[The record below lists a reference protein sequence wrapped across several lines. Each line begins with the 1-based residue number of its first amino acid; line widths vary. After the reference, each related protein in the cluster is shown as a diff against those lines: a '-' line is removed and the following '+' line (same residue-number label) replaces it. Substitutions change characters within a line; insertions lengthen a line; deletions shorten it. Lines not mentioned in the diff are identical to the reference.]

1 MLWPEGGGSAFTSG
15 RPCSATS
22 VWCVPSAWRSIQV
35 SITRIKEACKEAIR
49 SWWWRGAGDA
59 LSGNAPRWPCS
70 EHGDVVVLAPPL
82 LAYQKR
88 SPPSSH
94 LLRIAY
100 KKKHIFKRE
109 TRTPAPGPRPRR
121 PTTRPRGPRA
131 AWLEGAWGQRSGWRL
146 RLVCRG
152 LSSYTVELLSSYCRV
167 TVDFSVELSR
177 SLIEARAQGAGLRFA
192 GGVEGGGLILTV
204 GRWELG
210 AWWAPGHI
218 GVVERM
224 RRCVGSV
231 LQVLK

>member
-1 MLWPEGGGSAFTSG
+1 MVGVQTIRRGCQLLWPEGGGSAFTSG

-49 SWWWRGAGDA
+49 SWWRRGAGDA

-100 KKKHIFKRE
+100 KKKHIFKH
-109 TRTPAPGPRPRR
+109 ALPRPARGRDVRR
-121 PTTRPRGPRA
+121 PAREAREPRGSR
-131 AWLEGAWGQRSGWRL
+131 ERGVSGQ
-146 RLVCRG
+146 
-152 LSSYTVELLSSYCRV
+152 
-167 TVDFSVELSR
+167 
-177 SLIEARAQGAGLRFA
+177 A
-192 GGVEGGGLILTV
+192 GG
-204 GRWELG
+204 
-210 AWWAPGHI
+210 
-218 GVVERM
+218 
-224 RRCVGSV
+224 
-231 LQVLK
+231 

>member
-94 LLRIAY
+94 LLRIANQ
-100 KKKHIFKRE
+100 KKNIFKH
-109 TRTPAPGPRPRR
+109 ADSAPRPAATSDDPPER
-121 PTTRPRGPRA
+121 PASRVAR
-131 AWLEGAWGQRSGWRL
+131 EGAWGQRSGWRL

-152 LSSYTVELLSSYCRV
+152 LSSYTVELLSSHCRFFCRV
-167 TVDFSVELSR
+167 VEVPDRGQGSR
-177 SLIEARAQGAGLRFA
+177 
-192 GGVEGGGLILTV
+192 
-204 GRWELG
+204 GRSQVRRGRRRGRPHSDGRPLG
-210 AWWAPGHI
+210 
-218 GVVERM
+218 
-224 RRCVGSV
+224 VGSLV
-231 LQVLK
+231 GTGAHIWRGRAHASVCRFGSSGS

>member
-1 MLWPEGGGSAFTSG
+1 LLWPEGGGSAFTSG

-22 VWCVPSAWRSIQV
+22 VWCVPLAWRSIQV
-35 SITRIKEACKEAIR
+35 CITRIKEACKEAIR
-49 SWWWRGAGDA
+49 WLRSWWRRGAGDT
-59 LSGNAPRWPCS
+59 LSGNAPRCPCS

-94 LLRIAY
+94 LLRIA
-100 KKKHIFKRE
+100 KTHFQ

-167 TVDFSVELSR
+167 TVDFSVESCR
-177 SLIEARAQGAGLRFA
+177 G
-192 GGVEGGGLILTV
+192 
-204 GRWELG
+204 
-210 AWWAPGHI
+210 P
-218 GVVERM
+218 
-224 RRCVGSV
+224 
-231 LQVLK
+231 